1 MMRKN
6 NILSFL
12 QELNKNNNRDWFT
25 AHKEQYLEAKDSME
39 WLVNQVI
46 QEISEFD
53 SSISDQ
59 EAKKCVY
66 RIYRDVR
73 FSKNKA
79 PYKNNMGSFI
89 VSGGKKSGKAGY
101 YVHIE
106 PGASFIGGG
115 MYLPESKIL
124 KSIRE
129 EVMYG
134 IDEFNQIINDADFK
148 TIFGNIYGEKL
159 KRPPKGF
166 PADFNDI
173 ELLKLKSYALVHH
186 VSDEEVQQEDFIT
199 KIKEV
204 FRKMAPFNHFLNR
217 VFED

>member
-1 MMRKN
+1 
-6 NILSFL
+6 
-12 QELNKNNNRDWFT
+12 
-25 AHKEQYLEAKDSME
+25 
-39 WLVNQVI
+39 
-46 QEISEFD
+46 
-53 SSISDQ
+53 
-59 EAKKCVY
+59 
-66 RIYRDVR
+66 
-73 FSKNKA
+73 
-79 PYKNNMGSFI
+79 MGSFI